1 MREQDQDVPATRAAV
16 SSTADEPPKGSAA
29 GRGRVSRAGSWLAEL
44 VIVLVVALAIS
55 AILRAFVF
63 QIFEIPSGSMENT
76 LKVNDR
82 VAAVKLKDFQRGDIV
97 VFEDPAGWL
106 PPAPSSTSPARRA
119 LELVGL
125 LPDSSKNYLI
135 KRVVGMPGDQVKC
148 CEPDGRITVNGVPLD
163 ETSYLYSVNGQQ
175 VSPSEM
181 EFDVVVPRDRIFVL
195 GDHRNASGD
204 SRYHLC
210 DAARAGMPQ
219 GMTAF
224 PPVSDVV
231 GPAEALVAPLN
242 RITGFSPPSTYANV
256 PDAASAPVA
265 PTITVEGRSCR

>member
-1 MREQDQDVPATRAAV
+1 M
-16 SSTADEPPKGSAA
+16 
-29 GRGRVSRAGSWLAEL
+29 
-44 VIVLVVALAIS
+44 
-55 AILRAFVF
+55 
-63 QIFEIPSGSMENT
+63 
-76 LKVNDR
+76 
-82 VAAVKLKDFQRGDIV
+82 
-97 VFEDPAGWL
+97 
-106 PPAPSSTSPARRA
+106 
-119 LELVGL
+119 
-125 LPDSSKNYLI
+125 
-135 KRVVGMPGDQVKC
+135 
-148 CEPDGRITVNGVPLD
+148 PLD

-175 VSPSEM
+175 VSPSDM

-210 DAARAGMPQ
+210 DAARAGMPP

-242 RITGFSPPSTYANV
+242 RITSFNPPSTYANV

>member
-1 MREQDQDVPATRAAV
+1 MPVTQQAAQ
-16 SSTADEPPKGSAA
+16 PAA
-29 GRGRVSRAGSWLAEL
+29 GQTPLGSSSRRGPIGRAGSWLAEL
-44 VIVLVVALAIS
+44 VIVLVIALAIS

-76 LKVNDR
+76 LKINDR

-106 PPAPSSTSPARRA
+106 PPAPSSTSPVRRA
-119 LELVGL
+119 FELVGL

-135 KRVVGMPGDQVKC
+135 KRVVGMPGDRVKC
-148 CEPDGRITVNGVPLD
+148 CEPDGRITVNGVALD
-163 ETSYLYSVNGQQ
+163 ETSYLYSVNGLQ
-175 VSPSEM
+175 VNPSDL

-195 GDHRNASGD
+195 GDHRDASGD

-224 PPVSDVV
+224 PPVADVV
-231 GPAEALVAPLN
+231 GPAEILVAPLN
-242 RITGFSPPSTYANV
+242 RITSFNPPSIYADI
-256 PDAASAPVA
+256 PAATSAPDA
-265 PTITVEGRSCR
+265 PTITVEGRACR